1 MEHAMF
7 NAKIQAVMDKVNALR
22 DKVDDHWQIPRDE
35 ALLLA
40 QLVRVGRCKSICEV
54 GMSYGYSTLHLAA
67 ATAEVDGHMHSFDI
81 SPKKI
86 AAAGAHLAEAG
97 LSHVVSQ
104 HEGDARVL
112 LKAVTP
118 NDPYD
123 FVFIDA
129 VKEQSLD
136 YLTALLHKV
145 ASQVTIITDNTT
157 SHAKELASFVA
168 HLRAMKGCVSCGVNI
183 GNGFELSV
191 LRRA

>member
-1 MEHAMF
+1 MF
-7 NAKIQAVMDKVNALR
+7 NAKIQAAMDKVNALR
-22 DKVDDHWQIPRDE
+22 DKVDDHWQIPREE
-35 ALLLA
+35 ALVLA
-40 QLVRVGRCKSICEV
+40 QIVRIGRCKSICEV

-67 ATAEVDGHMHSFDI
+67 ATAEFDGHVHSFDI

-104 HEGDARVL
+104 HEGDAREL

-118 NDPYD
+118 NDAYD

-136 YLTALLHKV
+136 YLNAVLPKLAKQ
-145 ASQVTIITDNTT
+145 ATIVTDNTT
-157 SHAKELASFVA
+157 THAEELASFVK
-168 HLRAMKGCVSCGVNI
+168 HLRGMPGCVSCAVDI